1 MYTEYSRLMT
11 YTVHVS
17 IGNYVKIW
25 AFVVEHH
32 NWYQIT
38 CLSSTV
44 ETFFFVN
51 FAILSLTKYH
61 TSFLSP

>member
-1 MYTEYSRLMT
+1 MT
-11 YTVHVS
+11 YIVS

-25 AFVVEHH
+25 AVVHVVEHH

-51 FAILSLTKYH
+51 FKVNKVSY
-61 TSFLSP
+61 